1 MTLPTWFPA
10 LKDVVL
16 FALALWGAVLSTVN
30 WWKASKRD
38 QRQLKVDASTAM
50 LANDS
55 LGAPYAQIKA
65 TNIGHRTVTVTSLWF
80 ELPGGAKLVSRAY
93 SNLPGMTDTPLPAS
107 LSDGQSAS
115 LWLSYHDIGGTLIVQ
130 GLATARLTPACED
143 SAGQIHRGAAW
154 NVNAR
159 EFVEMGDG
167 QTALKR
173 PAVLRDINTGI
184 SFNRGPPP

>member
-1 MTLPTWFPA
+1 MVLPTWFPE

-16 FALALWGAVLSTVN
+16 FALALWGAALSTVN

-38 QRQLKVDASTAM
+38 QRQLKIHASTAM
-50 LANDS
+50 FAGDT
-55 LGAPYAQIKA
+55 LGAPHAQIKA
-65 TNIGHRTVTVTSLWF
+65 TNIGHRAVTVTSLWF

-115 LWLSYHDIGGTLIVQ
+115 LWLSYHDIGATLINQ
-130 GLATARLTPACED
+130 GLATARLIPACED
-143 SAGQIHRGAAW
+143 SAGQVHRGAAW

-159 EFVEMGDG
+159 EFVEMGNG
-167 QTALKR
+167 PTALKR
-173 PAVLRDINTGI
+173 PVVLPDSIGNIGVSVSR
-184 SFNRGPPP
+184 